1 MSSTHPQPTVTTESS
16 PTTIPTSDTRKTQA
30 GAPATF
36 DTGCRRRLACLI
48 DAENQSV
55 SPAHGTRP
63 E

>member
-1 MSSTHPQPTVTTESS
+1 MSSTHPQPTVTTES
-16 PTTIPTSDTRKTQA
+16 PPITTASDTRETAA

-36 DTGCRRRLACLI
+36 DTGCRRRLVCLI

-55 SPAHGTRP
+55 SPAHGARP